1 MDTLH
6 DAYATL
12 IVNLRDRESVLLTPE
27 ACTFERRNVVRS
39 HSEIMHALRRYDLTS
54 PDVQVMAQR
63 HESDHIVLIVQQ
75 RRPLPELLAA
85 AGLEILMS
93 SQLPHE

>member
-1 MDTLH
+1 
-6 DAYATL
+6 
-12 IVNLRDRESVLLTPE
+12 
-27 ACTFERRNVVRS
+27 
-39 HSEIMHALRRYDLTS
+39 MHALRRYDLTS